1 MVGMMSRLLGRRR
14 FGAQPTQP
22 ASVLIVTVGEP
33 VKAPVIAQAVGLSDG
48 DAVAVVALARI
59 YGSAFGLPNPG
70 LLPTRKEMADHK
82 NVVERAIGR
91 LEKAGVA
98 AWGQVAATR
107 HPVKTIVAVAKARG
121 ARHVIIIS
129 APAPRWREII
139 EGNLVK
145 DVNRRMPS
153 DVTVQGAAP

>member
-1 MVGMMSRLLGRRR
+1 MVGMMSRLLRRR
-14 FGAQPTQP
+14 RLGAQPAQP

-33 VKAPVIAQAVGLSDG
+33 VKAPVVAQAVGLSGG

-70 LLPTRKEMADHK
+70 LLPTRKEMADHTS
-82 NVVERAIGR
+82 VVERAIGR

-107 HPVKTIVAVAKARG
+107 HPVKTIVDVAKARG

-145 DVNRRMPS
+145 DVNRRLPS
-153 DVTVQGAAP
+153 DVTAQGAAP